1 MFVSI
6 MYYKT
11 PANVYAGKE
20 YTYETDLPLQIG
32 DKVITPTAKEP
43 RQRGIVTMLN
53 VAQPGFDCRK
63 ITEYDL
69 DEAPV

>member
-11 PANVYAGKE
+11 PANVYAGRE

-32 DKVITPTAKEP
+32 DKVITPTKNEE
-43 RQRGIVTMLN
+43 RQRGIVRKINL
-53 VAQPGFDCRK
+53 AKPSFPCRK
-63 ITEYDL
+63 ITEFDP
-69 DEAPV
+69 DGAI